1 MMIYFCS
8 VVAPTVS
15 DLSPLEQ
22 NVTSPNEAIFT
33 CSATGRPRPSISWY
47 RVEINGSRT
56 LLADDQSD
64 EMMLGEREIL
74 STLTVE
80 PTSATDA
87 AEYVCVASNVV
98 DNDEM
103 IANLTVYGILQ

>member
-1 MMIYFCS
+1 MIYFCS
-8 VVAPTVS
+8 IVAPAIS

-22 NVTSPNEAIFT
+22 NVTSPNAAIFT

-74 STLTVE
+74 STLTVG
-80 PTSATDA
+80 PTSAADA

-103 IANLTVYGILQ
+103 IANLTVYGNLQ